1 MSGNSAIAALLV
13 FVTLQRLSE
22 LLIARRNTRRLLAAG
37 GHEIGAG
44 HYPMMVALH
53 GSWLLA
59 LWAAWLAGFG
69 QGQPWAAGLYLLLQP
84 LRFWTMA
91 SLGRY
96 WTTRIIVVPGA
107 ALVRVGP
114 YRFFR
119 HPNYLVVVM
128 EIALLPLAL
137 GLWPL
142 ALLFSLLNAAMLRH
156 RLAIEGDSLRQRE
169 KDAIPATKPV
179 LAP

>member
-1 MSGNSAIAALLV
+1 MSGNLAVTALLV

-22 LLIARRNTRRLLAAG
+22 LVIARRNTRRLIAAG
-37 GHEIGAG
+37 AHEIGAG
-44 HYPMMVALH
+44 HYPVMVALH
-53 GSWLLA
+53 TSWLLA
-59 LWAAWLAGFG
+59 LWAAWLVGLA
-69 QGQPWAAGLYLLLQP
+69 QLQPWAAGLYLLLQP

-107 ALVRVGP
+107 ALVRAGP
-114 YRFFR
+114 YRFLR
-119 HPNYLVVVM
+119 HPNYLVVIM

-142 ALLFSLLNAAMLRH
+142 ALIFSLLNAAMLRH
-156 RLAIEGDSLRQRE
+156 RLAVENDSLRQRE
-169 KDAIPATKPV
+169 KNTIPSTRPFP
-179 LAP
+179 AP